1 MPSDEEMEVL
11 SDPDRGNGLA
21 TAKLTP
27 IVYKELRRLAK
38 HYLGNQA
45 RDLVTLQ
52 PTALVHEAY
61 LRLVGSSGRD
71 FRSRTHFIA
80 AAAGAMRHVLID
92 HVRAFRAAKRGQGAR
107 PLTLIASDGEI
118 GDGRQAY
125 DLLELND
132 LIERLAE
139 MSARA
144 AQVVDLR
151 VFGGLTTREIADVLG
166 KSERTVKDD
175 WRVGRAW
182 LRSQLRNDEEA

>member
-1 MPSDEEMEVL
+1 MRSDEQNKTV
-11 SDPDRGNGLA
+11 PDSEYGDAPA
-21 TAKLTP
+21 TEELTP
-27 IVYKELRRLAK
+27 VVYKELRRLAK

-45 RDLVTLQ
+45 RDVVTLQ

-61 LRLVGSSGRD
+61 IRLVGSSGRD

-92 HVRAFRAAKRGQGAR
+92 HVRAFRAAKRGHGAR

-118 GDGRQAY
+118 GDGRAAH

-139 MSARA
+139 MSPRA
-144 AQVVDLR
+144 ARVVDLR

-166 KSERTVKDD
+166 ISERTVKED

-182 LRSQLRNDEEA
+182 LRSELRKDEA